1 MSRNTTSN
9 NSKTVLITG
18 AYGGMGIDMAK
29 AFIARGD
36 NVVINGRDNAKL
48 QQAKRSL
55 DDGNTNSSAGKVI
68 AVAGDIS
75 DASTGNNIVEAALE
89 HFGSVDV
96 LVNNAGQFYP
106 KAFVD
111 STEEDLEHFFNVN
124 LKGTYLTTQAAVRQM
139 IKQGSGSV
147 VNIGTVLVESGFTAF
162 KASAALTS
170 KGGIHALTIA
180 LAAELAEHQIRV
192 NTIAPGVIRTP
203 LQGDA
208 VDNHAA
214 MHLLNRVGE
223 VEDTTR
229 ATLYL
234 ADANYQT
241 GTVVNVDGGY
251 VGGRS

>member
-1 MSRNTTSN
+1 MSDNQ
-9 NSKTVLITG
+9 KTVLITG

-36 NVVINGRDNAKL
+36 NVVISGRDESKL
-48 QQAKRSL
+48 EQARQTL
-55 DDGNTNSSAGKVI
+55 NGGKSVI
-68 AVAGDIS
+68 AIAGDIS
-75 DASTGNNIVEAALE
+75 DANTGKKMVEAALE
-89 HFGSVDV
+89 NFGSVDV
-96 LVNNAGQFYP
+96 LVNNAGTFYP
-106 KAFVD
+106 KTFID
-111 STEEDLEHFFNVN
+111 STEEDLEHFFNIN

-139 IKQGSGSV
+139 IKQNSGSII
-147 VNIGTVLVESGFTAF
+147 NIGTVLVESGFSAF
-162 KASAALTS
+162 RASAALTS
-170 KGGIHALTIA
+170 KGGVHALTIA